1 MPRRFLKI
9 YPTVDLP
16 KLRSLQELRILVRTC
31 LAESEKV
38 VGKLPTSLRFKP
50 MKSQWGSCN
59 SVGIIALNTRLMFLP
74 DRLVAYI
81 VHHEVVHLK
90 IHRHDRSFRALVEVL
105 FPDRIALDK
114 QLHAAGPILRQ
125 KI

>member
-1 MPRRFLKI
+1 MSRLIKI
-9 YPTVDLP
+9 YPTVNLP
-16 KLRSLQELRILVRTC
+16 KLRSLQELRILVRKCITN
-31 LAESEKV
+31 SEAI
-38 VGKLPTSLRFKP
+38 VGKAPTGLRLKP

-74 DRLVAYI
+74 ERLVAYI
-81 VHHEVVHLK
+81 VHHEVVHLQ
-90 IHRHDRSFRALVEVL
+90 IHRHDRSFRAMVEVL
-105 FPDRIALDK
+105 FPDRISLDK

>member
-1 MPRRFLKI
+1 MPRRLLKI

-16 KLRSLQELRILVRTC
+16 KLRSLQELRILIRTC
-31 LAESEKV
+31 IQQSEAV
-38 VGKLPTSLRFKP
+38 IGKAPTGLRLKP

-59 SVGIIALNTRLMFLP
+59 SAGIIALNTRLMFLP
-74 DRLVAYI
+74 ERLVAYI

-90 IHRHDRSFRALVEVL
+90 IHAHDRTFRQAVEIL
-105 FPDRIALDK
+105 FPDRIQLDK
-114 QLHAAGPILRQ
+114 QLHAAAPILRQ

>member
-1 MPRRFLKI
+1 MPRLIKI
-9 YPTVDLP
+9 YPTVNLP
-16 KLRSLQELRILVRTC
+16 KLRSLQELRILVRKC
-31 LAESEKV
+31 IANSEAI
-38 VGKLPTSLRFKP
+38 VGKAPAGLRFKP

-74 DRLVAYI
+74 ERLVAYI
-81 VHHEVVHLK
+81 VHHEVVHLQ
-90 IHRHDRSFRALVEVL
+90 IHRHDRSFRAMAEAL
-105 FPDRIALDK
+105 FPDRISLDK